1 MTINIFNLV
10 GSFTIQL
17 VLVTI
22 KNVTPSEYI
31 VRIISRRVRF
41 VESGPHCCRGMN
53 RHYFRFRSSVSHDDE
68 FLLMIGLLRSISLLL
83 SSRSIEIY
91 KLLYRYVLVNI
102 FRFQVPKYQECL
114 FSFRSLTHSV
124 FESFFEE
131 NYKNVFKNT
140 SFRKYLN
147 TYLSARHISSITCTF
162 CRILQGVR

>member
-1 MTINIFNLV
+1 MHNLWWPDDHHHFQFSRTAV
-10 GSFTIQL
+10 GSFITIYL
-17 VLVTI
+17 VPVTI
-22 KNVTPSEYI
+22 KNVTSSEYI

-41 VESGPHCCRGMN
+41 AESGPYCCRGMN

-140 SFRKYLN
+140 SFRQVSKYL
-147 TYLSARHISSITCTF
+147 SIC
-162 CRILQGVR
+162 